1 MAPAEPRP
9 AAMAGHERRRKS
21 AAERRAQR
29 QRAEGRRAQ
38 SLAAQ
43 LVAITAHR
51 GGRLTSVGIALLA
64 ALQGQAKG
72 QMQASQAP
80 DDEAAEDP
88 EAAAQ
93 AAKVLAARATA
104 AATAA
109 APSVATTTGDAA
121 TAAAAEPQDDAQAA
135 AGGEQPGRRRRGK
148 QAPVNPT
155 GGECA
160 NGGVELD
167 GEASDQGPASAE
179 VKAPADQAEEKEKRA
194 TERALRAIA
203 DLRKAKD
210 QLAKA
215 EEEKAVAISALA
227 DAMEE
232 ARGGHHHGDEGVEDP
247 FG

>member
-51 GGRLTSVGIALLA
+51 GGRRTSVDIALLA
-64 ALQGQAKG
+64 ALQGQANG

-93 AAKVLAARATA
+93 ATKVLAARATA

-148 QAPVNPT
+148 QAPVDPT
-155 GGECA
+155 GGECD

-179 VKAPADQAEEKEKRA
+179 VTAEAKVGRAKLAELFASARAAGRPGLSDDAVQAYLA
-194 TERALRAIA
+194 TVPSHVLAAAERRPLRRPIQS
-203 DLRKAKD
+203 D
-210 QLAKA
+210 
-215 EEEKAVAISALA
+215 V
-227 DAMEE
+227 
-232 ARGGHHHGDEGVEDP
+232 DELQEQPD
-247 FG
+247 